1 MEYRAE
7 IFDQFQ
13 LLYEATGFNDH
24 QLHCVL
30 RFASGL
36 DADVLRKAVV
46 ASVEAIPILGSRYI
60 DDVQRPRW
68 ESIDPSRFGEAFL
81 LARTEGEFNEFVTS
95 RIEESRGPQVRA
107 CLLGVSPFALALCM
121 NHMVCDAAGFKEFLY
136 FLCDIYSKLASG
148 FDCRPIMTTGDRGIA
163 EVLRRFSVVAKLKSL
178 ILQSAENNRCGARRF
193 PLSEGRDTRPFIL
206 TRKLGGERSAA
217 LQVYCK
223 ARGVTLNDAVLTAY
237 YRCLFRRLAIP
248 PGTEL
253 RIPLMVDMRRYLKTG
268 SGFRAL
274 RNLTSTVITRLT
286 YMSEEKFA
294 DTLER
299 IKTEMGEKK
308 SSNIGLNGFVKLSLL
323 FRLSPK
329 GVANRRLRAGLK
341 NPLICMTN
349 VGILDS
355 ARLSFASV
363 RPCDAFM
370 CGSIKYKPHFQ
381 LALSSYGGGLTF
393 SSNLYGD
400 ERDRELVLTF
410 MDEIAA
416 ELPNSA
422 SMTTQQLSTAGQPQ
436 TTSIKIFG
444 GF

>member
-253 RIPLMVDMRRYLKTG
+253 RIPLMVDMRRYLKDRLGFPCAKESNFDGHYEAHLYVRRKVCGHPGKNKNRNGREEKQQHRPQRLCKAQFALSAFTEG
-268 SGFRAL
+268 SGESQVKGRPEEPSHLHDERGNFGLCPAFL
-274 RNLTSTVITRLT
+274 RQRSSLR
-286 YMSEEKFA
+286 
-294 DTLER
+294 R
-299 IKTEMGEKK
+299 IYVRFDKVQA
-308 SSNIGLNGFVKLSLL
+308 SF
-323 FRLSPK
+323 P
-329 GVANRRLRAGLK
+329 
-341 NPLICMTN
+341 
-349 VGILDS
+349 
-355 ARLSFASV
+355 ARLEFLWGGANLQ
-363 RPCDAFM
+363 
-370 CGSIKYKPHFQ
+370 FQ
-381 LALSSYGGGLTF
+381 SL
-393 SSNLYGD
+393 
-400 ERDRELVLTF
+400 RR
-410 MDEIAA
+410 
-416 ELPNSA
+416 
-422 SMTTQQLSTAGQPQ
+422 
-436 TTSIKIFG
+436 
-444 GF
+444 